1 MLFFVQGVA
10 EGARKMESMHD
21 RNHGVKSMTALV
33 FHCLE
38 YKRSP
43 EAFLNALR
51 NNTAIRANE
60 SLIGDRAKLI
70 ASQQDRTA
78 ISNYLKTNGLVWPDG
93 ESLMNP
99 GQLRQLK
106 PRHVICTEDFRQ
118 CVCQT
123 VSEAKGACHEG
134 VKLKRRKWIAIPS
147 QSVTAEV
154 SM

>member
-1 MLFFVQGVA
+1 
-10 EGARKMESMHD
+10 MERIHD
-21 RNHGVKSMTALV
+21 HNPDAKNITTIVVHV
-33 FHCLE
+33 LE

-106 PRHVICTEDFRQ
+106 PRHVICTEEFREL
-118 CVCQT
+118 VYKAI
-123 VSEAKGACHEG
+123 SEITNRCKQGI
-134 VKLKRRKWIAIPS
+134 VLKRCKFIAIS
-147 QSVTAEV
+147 SG
-154 SM
+154 

>member
-1 MLFFVQGVA
+1 
-10 EGARKMESMHD
+10 MERIHD
-21 RNHGVKSMTALV
+21 HNPDAKNITTIVVHV
-33 FHCLE
+33 LE

-78 ISNYLKTNGLVWPDG
+78 ISNYLKTNGVVWPDG
-93 ESLMNP
+93 KSLMSP
-99 GQLRQLK
+99 GQLMQLR
-106 PRHVICTEDFRQ
+106 PRHVICTEDFCR

-123 VSEAKGACHEG
+123 ISEAKGACAEG
-134 VKLKRRKWIAIPS
+134 MKLKRRKWIAIPS

>member
-1 MLFFVQGVA
+1 
-10 EGARKMESMHD
+10 MERIHD
-21 RNHGVKSMTALV
+21 HNPDAKNITTIVVHV
-33 FHCLE
+33 LE

-78 ISNYLKTNGLVWPDG
+78 ISNYLKTNGVVWPDG
-93 ESLMNP
+93 KSLMNP

-106 PRHVICTEDFRQ
+106 PRHVICTAEFLEIVFKTISTITNRCKQ
-118 CVCQT
+118 
-123 VSEAKGACHEG
+123 GI
-134 VKLKRRKWIAIPS
+134 KLKRRKCIAIS
-147 QSVTAEV
+147 SG
-154 SM
+154 